1 MFKHILIPLDG
12 SPFAEKALE
21 YGISLANKYGG
32 EVTLLQVLP
41 HTWKAEMK
49 AEIPQGEGLTQEVKT
64 AVITNY
70 LTDTEEVLRQQGCCT
85 VNALIMRGSNIAEL
99 ILEAAK
105 AEHIDSIVMS
115 THGLTGIT
123 RWMLGSVAERV
134 VRHASVPVLLVRT
147 EDE

>member
-12 SPFAEKALE
+12 SPFAEKALA
-21 YGISLANKYGG
+21 YGISLAQKYGG

-41 HTWKAEMK
+41 PAWKAEMK

-64 AVITNY
+64 AVATDY
-70 LTDTEEVLRQQGCCT
+70 LTATEEKLRQHNDCNI
-85 VNALIMRGSNIAEL
+85 NALIVRGSSIAEC
-99 ILEAAK
+99 IIEAAE

-147 EDE
+147 QNT

>member
-21 YGISLANKYGG
+21 YGTSLAKNYGG

-41 HTWKAEMK
+41 PAWKAEMK

-64 AVITNY
+64 AVVTNY
-70 LTDTEEVLRQQGCCT
+70 LTATEEKLRQQECCT

-99 ILEAAK
+99 ILDAAK

-134 VRHASVPVLLVRT
+134 VRHATVPVLLVRT